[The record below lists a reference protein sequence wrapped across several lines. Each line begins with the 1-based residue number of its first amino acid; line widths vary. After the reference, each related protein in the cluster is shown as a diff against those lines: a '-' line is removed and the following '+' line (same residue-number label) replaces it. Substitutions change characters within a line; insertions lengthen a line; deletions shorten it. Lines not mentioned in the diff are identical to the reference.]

1 MSSVTFLNVLL
12 VTGCPNKFGIRLE
25 MFASEASIVYEKNVF
40 CSKKLLFQPFL
51 KTAKYEN
58 GFLSNFAPISN
69 NLLIILLLK
78 TIGEKLLKN
87 SIFNSCSSQKRL
99 KKQFFGAKYIFFINV
114 ARFARKLLGLRT
126 LHLTYSKHVGTPCTS
141 DFLDKKCHFG
151 SVWRLL

>member
-1 MSSVTFLNVLL
+1 MSQQVWNTF
-12 VTGCPNKFGIRLE
+12 TKK
-25 MFASEASIVYEKNVF
+25 MYFAPKN
-40 CSKKLLFQPFL
+40 C
-51 KTAKYEN
+51 
-58 GFLSNFAPISN
+58 FLSLFCELQEMKMDFWNNFSPISN
-69 NLLIILLLK
+69 NLLNILLHK

-151 SVWRLL
+151 SVWRLLWW